1 MSSKKWSNNPFKEG
15 DMVVIQSR
23 ALDSYNGIE
32 GVIEYVQHDLVSL
45 RPNKNHFLKG
55 SSMFHYSHIRYSKAG
70 YLDKFEKA
78 L

>member
-1 MSSKKWSNNPFKEG
+1 
-15 DMVVIQSR
+15 MVVIQSR

-32 GVIEYVQHDLVSL
+32 GVVDYVNYDLVSL
-45 RPNKNHFLKG
+45 RPNKNQWLNG
-55 SSMFHYSHIRYSKAG
+55 SSMFHYSHLQYNKAG